1 MDNFE
6 SFGPTFG
13 KMPDYVRYFG
23 SNNVEGVA
31 DSWVEV
37 QMRWVEVDGAGCTF
51 SNTLLKL
58 CFKAIISCSFIICF
72 RILWFHLSLMTSSKN
87 ISASQRLNFSLDF
100 FFILGILPGNS
111 STLKKVLESF
121 LPFNS
126 CLILAQSLA
135 HFPSLFSYWLS
146 SSRKFSIIGLIFG
159 SKFSFCT
166 NLIVFILVLKF

>member
-1 MDNFE
+1 
-6 SFGPTFG
+6 
-13 KMPDYVRYFG
+13 
-23 SNNVEGVA
+23 
-31 DSWVEV
+31 
-37 QMRWVEVDGAGCTF
+37 MRWVEVDGAGCTF

-135 HFPSLFSYWLS
+135 HFPCLFSYWLS

-166 NLIVFILVLKF
+166 NFIVFFWFWNSNFLSGGTFRKSSSILFKTRFAVSPSDTCWRGCFLCF

>member
-1 MDNFE
+1 MGNFE
-6 SFGPTFG
+6 FFGPTFG
-13 KMPDYVRYFG
+13 KLPDYVRYFG

-37 QMRWVEVDGAGCTF
+37 QMSWVEVDGAGCTF
-51 SNTLLKL
+51 SNTLSKF

-87 ISASQRLNFSLDF
+87 IPASKRLNFSLDF
-100 FFILGILPGNS
+100 FFILGILPGSS
-111 STLKKVLESF
+111 STLKKVLKPF
-121 LPFNS
+121 LRLNS

-135 HFPSLFSYWLS
+135 HFSWLFSYWLS

-159 SKFSFCT
+159 PKFSFRT